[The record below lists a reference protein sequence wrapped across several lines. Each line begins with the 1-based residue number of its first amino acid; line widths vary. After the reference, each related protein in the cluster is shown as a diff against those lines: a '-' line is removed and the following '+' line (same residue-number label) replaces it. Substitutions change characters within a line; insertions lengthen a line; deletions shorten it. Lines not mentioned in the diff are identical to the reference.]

1 MLPGQP
7 ERCAGVKMRE
17 LSFMHGVAQA
27 PELQNVKIFCTE
39 QMLEKKLLRTQLF
52 CFEHFFK

>member
-39 QMLEKKLLRTQLF
+39 QMLENNF
-52 CFEHFFK
+52 